1 MKIGIIG
8 GSFDPIHFGHLIM
21 AEFLREYKNLEKIIF
36 VPTGNAP
43 HKKYRIPGEKRIKMV
58 DLAIEAN
65 SYFAS
70 SNVELINENV
80 SYTVDTIKYLRNIC
94 PDPEFYFII
103 GLDNLFELDT
113 WNNPEDL
120 SQVTKF
126 IVANR
131 ISNNRKKSD
140 AIEKCQE
147 LNKRFGF
154 DIELVDTP
162 IIEISSSEIRNRIDK
177 GLSIKYLTLDSVI
190 EYIVE
195 NELYKSE

>member
-190 EYIVE
+190 EYIGE
-195 NELYKSE
+195 NELYKSD

>member
-190 EYIVE
+190 EYIGE

>member
-1 MKIGIIG
+1 
-8 GSFDPIHFGHLIM
+8 
-21 AEFLREYKNLEKIIF
+21 
-36 VPTGNAP
+36 
-43 HKKYRIPGEKRIKMV
+43 MV

-190 EYIVE
+190 EYIGE

>member
-8 GSFDPIHFGHLIM
+8 GSFDPIHFGHLIL

-80 SYTVDTIKYLRNIC
+80 SYTVGTIKYLRNIC

-190 EYIVE
+190 EYIGE

>member
-113 WNNPEDL
+113 WYNPEDL

-190 EYIVE
+190 EYIGE